1 MFQGALGRDSPKKK
15 HLIGRL
21 APQAGQAEKKASF
34 MRKLFDWGK
43 KSSDAGSPAKVK
55 HGETAPFATAPS
67 QEKAST
73 LDEVEA
79 QQIVVHGPNAQEDV
93 TLTMV
98 EEVEKEYV

>member
-1 MFQGALGRDSPKKK
+1 
-15 HLIGRL
+15 
-21 APQAGQAEKKASF
+21 

-43 KSSDAGSPAKVK
+43 KSSYAGSPAEVK
-55 HGETAPFATAPS
+55 DGETAPFATAPS

-98 EEVEKEYV
+98 EDVEKEYV

>member
-1 MFQGALGRDSPKKK
+1 
-15 HLIGRL
+15 
-21 APQAGQAEKKASF
+21 

-43 KSSDAGSPAKVK
+43 KSSDAGSLAKVK
-55 HGETAPFATAPS
+55 DGETAPFATVPS
-67 QEKAST
+67 KEKAST

-79 QQIVVHGPNAQEDV
+79 QQIIVHGPNAQEDV